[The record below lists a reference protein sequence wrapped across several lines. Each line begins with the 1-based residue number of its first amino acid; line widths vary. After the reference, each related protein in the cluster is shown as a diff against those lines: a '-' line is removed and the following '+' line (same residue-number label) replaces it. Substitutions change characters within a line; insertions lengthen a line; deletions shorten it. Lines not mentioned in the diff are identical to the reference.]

1 MQMQPTIKPPK
12 KIVSNLNS
20 SFLELQNK
28 TINEKINNSVNKT
41 KKAIS
46 QSYYM
51 TEIRKQ
57 NKLINHYRFISNEY

>member
-1 MQMQPTIKPPK
+1 MLQPTIKPPK

-28 TINEKINNSVNKT
+28 TINEKINNSINKM

-46 QSYYM
+46 QGYYM
-51 TEIRKQ
+51 AEIRKQ
-57 NKLINHYRFISNEY
+57 NKLINHYKFLNHEY